1 MCYHLQELTLDSGTG
16 RRAGLDKTSRTGR
29 DEQDWTRRA
38 GLGETSRTGRDEQD
52 WARRAGLGE
61 TIRTGRDEQDRQ
73 DDDLD
78 LDLVTPFELE
88 TNQSGS
94 GFI

>member
-1 MCYHLQELTLDSGTG
+1 L
-16 RRAGLDKTSRTGR
+16 TSRTGR
-29 DEQDWTRRA
+29 DEQDK
-38 GLGETSRTGRDEQD
+38 RDEQD
-52 WARRAGLGE
+52 WARRAGQGE
-61 TIRTGRDEQDRQ
+61 TSGTGRDERDRARRAGQGETSRTGRDEQDRQ

-78 LDLVTPFELE
+78 LDLVASFELE

>member
-1 MCYHLQELTLDSGTG
+1 MTKTVCSCKNLLLTLGQV
-16 RRAGLDKTSRTGR
+16 
-29 DEQDWTRRA
+29 DEQDRTRRA
-38 GLGETSRTGRDEQD
+38 GQDKTS
-52 WARRAGLGE
+52 
-61 TIRTGRDEQDRQ
+61 RTGRDEQDRQ